1 MSLIRTEHLQKTYI
15 IGDMEV
21 HAVHDLSLSIEQ
33 GEFVTIMGPSGSGK
47 TSLMNILGCLD
58 VPTSGKYFLDEKD
71 VSRMRRDDLATIRNT
86 KIGFIFQ
93 QYNLLTRI
101 NVMENVILPMLYNE
115 EKRFTRAEQVKKAEK
130 SLSIVGLT
138 ERMHFEIKQLSG
150 GQQQR
155 VAIARSLVN
164 DPSLI
169 MADEPTGALDTKT
182 SYEVMQ
188 ILQDLNEQ
196 LNISILMVTHSPEI
210 AQFSKRIISF
220 RDGMM
225 LSDTPVEN
233 RIMAKDMVAQTVQ
246 AAQTAQKTGE

>member
-1 MSLIRTEHLQKTYI
+1 MPLIRTEHLQKTYV

-21 HAVHDLSLSIEQ
+21 HAVHDLFLSIEQ

-58 VPTSGKYFLDEKD
+58 VPTSGNYFLDDRD
-71 VSRMRRDDLATIRNT
+71 VSRLSRDDLATIRNN

-93 QYNLLTRI
+93 QYNLLTRM

-115 EKRFTRAEQVKKAEK
+115 EKRYTRAEQVEKAEK
-130 SLSIVGLT
+130 TLAIVGLT
-138 ERMHFEIKQLSG
+138 ERTYFDVRQLSG

-164 DPSLI
+164 DPSL
-169 MADEPTGALDTKT
+169 MLADEPTGALDTKT
-182 SYEVMQ
+182 SFEVMD
-188 ILQDLNEQ
+188 ILQDLNER
-196 LNISILMVTHSPEI
+196 LKISILMVSHSPEI

-220 RDGMM
+220 RDGVV
-225 LSDTPVEN
+225 LSDTPVEK
-233 RIMAKDMVAQTVQ
+233 RIMAKDMLAQY
-246 AAQTAQKTGE
+246 APKESR

>member
-1 MSLIRTEHLQKTYI
+1 MPLIRTEHLQKTYI
-15 IGDMEV
+15 VGDMEV
-21 HAVHDLSLSIEQ
+21 HAVHDLFLTIEQ

-58 VPTSGKYFLDEKD
+58 VPTSGRYYLDDRD
-71 VSRMRRDDLATIRNT
+71 VSRLSRDDLATIRNT

-115 EKRFTRAEQVKKAEK
+115 EKRYTRAEQVRKAEK
-130 SLSIVGLT
+130 TLEIVGLT
-138 ERMHFEIKQLSG
+138 ERKLFDIRQLSG

-164 DPSLI
+164 DPQMML
-169 MADEPTGALDTKT
+169 ADEPTGALDTKT
-182 SYEVMQ
+182 SFEVMD
-188 ILQDLNEQ
+188 ILQDLNER
-196 LNISILMVTHSPEI
+196 LKISILMVTHSPEI

-220 RDGMM
+220 RDGVV
-225 LSDTPVEN
+225 LSDEPVKD
-233 RIMAKDMVAQTVQ
+233 RIMAKDMLAQF
-246 AAQTAQKTGE
+246 AAKKS

>member
-1 MSLIRTEHLQKTYI
+1 MALIRTEHLQKTYI

-21 HAVHDLSLSIEQ
+21 HAVHDLSLSVEQ

-58 VPTSGKYFLDEKD
+58 VPTSGRYFLNEKD
-71 VSRMRRDDLATIRNT
+71 VSRLKRDDLATIRNSM
-86 KIGFIFQ
+86 IGFIFQ

-115 EKRFTRAEQVKKAEK
+115 EKRYTRAEQVRKAEK
-130 SLSIVGLT
+130 SLSIVGLND
-138 ERMHFEIKQLSG
+138 RMHFEIKQLSG

-188 ILQDLNEQ
+188 ILQNLNEQ
-196 LNISILMVTHSPEI
+196 MNISILMVTHSPEI
-210 AQFSKRIISF
+210 AQFSRRIISF
-220 RDGMM
+220 RDGTV
-225 LSDTPVEN
+225 LSDSPVEQ
-233 RIMAKDMVAQTVQ
+233 RIMARDMLMQHIPKESLQREV
-246 AAQTAQKTGE
+246 E

>member
-15 IGDMEV
+15 VGDMEV
-21 HAVHDLSLSIEQ
+21 HAVHDLFLTIEQ

-58 VPTSGKYFLDEKD
+58 VPTSGSYFLDDRD
-71 VSRMRRDDLATIRNT
+71 VSRLSKDDLATIRNS

-115 EKRFTRAEQVKKAEK
+115 EKRFTRAEQVRKAERT
-130 SLSIVGLT
+130 LEIVGLT
-138 ERMHFEIKQLSG
+138 ERKLFDIRQLSG

-164 DPSLI
+164 DPQMML
-169 MADEPTGALDTKT
+169 ADEPTGALDTKT
-182 SYEVMQ
+182 SFEVMD
-188 ILQDLNEQ
+188 ILQDLNER
-196 LNISILMVTHSPEI
+196 LKISILMVTHSPEI

-220 RDGMM
+220 RDGVV
-225 LSDTPVEN
+225 LSDEPVKD
-233 RIMAKDMVAQTVQ
+233 RIMAKDMLAQF
-246 AAQTAQKTGE
+246 AQKKS